1 MTAIRATAAALAI
14 EMVDEPYSIAP
25 FSFCHHPDIAT
36 PGYALAGHGHPAYVL
51 ASRFEALRQ
60 PCFVVGTAR
69 TILPSFGAFT
79 GGFTVTPE
87 SGDDIYVSPGE
98 AVHFVR

>member
-1 MTAIRATAAALAI
+1 
-14 EMVDEPYSIAP
+14 MVDEPYSIAP
-25 FSFCHHPDIAT
+25 LSFCHHPDIAT

-87 SGDDIYVSPGE
+87 SGDDIYVSSGE